1 MKILA
6 FDTSN
11 NNNEVAII
19 EFSAQNNDFKIISS
33 NKISDNSSQAETLV
47 ISIEKCLKSANI
59 WYQDLDLI
67 TTTKGPGNFTGI
79 RIGFTTAKI
88 IHIAAN
94 KPLVTL
100 NNLEILA
107 YNYLNQ
113 HQGKILVTLDAK
125 LEEFFV
131 QEFKINN
138 NILINS
144 QENPV
149 LINNQDIENYLKD
162 DNYLIIGS
170 GKEIVSDILQKS
182 KIKHKFNISKQED
195 DIKLLN
201 LAKLAI
207 KYQNEAPQNI
217 KNEILYVRQPN
228 ISKSKTK
235 INQKTNGFTF

>member
-19 EFSAQNNDFKIISS
+19 KFSAQNNDFKIISS
-33 NKISDNSSQAETLV
+33 NKIDDNSSQAETL
-47 ISIEKCLKSANI
+47 ILSIEKCLKLANI

-88 IHIAAN
+88 AHIATK
-94 KPLVTL
+94 KPIVTL

-107 YNYLNQ
+107 YDYLIQ
-113 HQGKILVTLDAK
+113 HQGKILVILDAK
-125 LEEFFV
+125 LEEFFI
-131 QEFKINN
+131 QEFEINN
-138 NILINS
+138 NILTSNHDSPI
-144 QENPV
+144 
-149 LINNQDIENYLKD
+149 LINNKDIKNYLKD
-162 DNYLIIGS
+162 DDYLIIGS
-170 GKEIVSDILQKS
+170 GKEIASDILQKS
-182 KIKHKFNISKQED
+182 KIKYKFKVSAQED

-217 KNEILYVRQPN
+217 KNEILYVRKPN
-228 ISKSKTK
+228 ISKPKAK
-235 INQKTNGFTF
+235 INQKTN